1 MSLYPPAVRE
11 ESKLRLTRNGSDGAT
26 KRHKISPSITNVPGV
41 GVIEAGTHSSHTPT
55 KNRLPT
61 PEMNRKQ
68 RTELDLSSSS
78 EHTTT
83 EGRSLPGLK
92 KPSGGLR
99 KPSGGFGFGGKQ
111 TTPTS
116 NDATPPNDGTAP
128 SEGASAKR
136 TATVEKKPSFSK
148 LSRFGVQNKL
158 TPPTHSSHPSHITHI
173 TQAAGGSTSSL
184 DSTDIKL
191 AVSSKLDSE
200 TLKGNSEPEK
210 PAQLEIPESTQSSTQ
225 SSTSDLVSPPPGTE
239 FKLIT
244 NNETKDSH
252 PRYGRRISP
261 EGMSH
266 EEATSPH
273 DITTSTKETSED
285 LNRKN
290 KEKSDSELIEKTVQD
305 DTKMS
310 NSKASKKLS
319 LPETGQSESLE
330 SPLLAQKQ
338 GQRSIPPVKH
348 SVPPT
353 KNEDRG
359 FTQSEVRTGRQE
371 EMTSITS
378 KQQRARSLS
387 PKSSHRIIQ
396 SSRIAVNFDGSNS
409 SVFDANRSGSS
420 EDIQRVNER
429 SPLKSSLRG
438 GVTRGVVNKRT
449 SSSSSGDSASSS
461 PSRPKVVISPRSS
474 QVSDIFTVYMT

>member
-1 MSLYPPAVRE
+1 M
-11 ESKLRLTRNGSDGAT
+11 
-26 KRHKISPSITNVPGV
+26 
-41 GVIEAGTHSSHTPT
+41 GVIETTTHTPT
-55 KNRLPT
+55 KTGLPT

-68 RTELDLSSSS
+68 RTELDLSSSNEQS
-78 EHTTT
+78 SPST
-83 EGRSLPGLK
+83 SSPGLK

-99 KPSGGFGFGGKQ
+99 KPTAGGGFGFGAKQ
-111 TTPTS
+111 ATPTSNETTPTS
-116 NDATPPNDGTAP
+116 DVTTPSDGA
-128 SEGASAKR
+128 AAKR

-158 TPPTHSSHPSHITHI
+158 IPPSQASHLTHSSHI
-173 TQAAGGSTSSL
+173 TQAAGGSNSSI

-191 AVSSKLDSE
+191 AVSSKLDAE
-200 TLKGNSEPEK
+200 TSNVNSEPEK

-225 SSTSDLVSPPPGTE
+225 SSTSDLVSPPPGSD
-239 FKLIT
+239 FKLIA

-273 DITTSTKETSED
+273 DITNSANETSEN

-290 KEKSDSELIEKTVQD
+290 KEKSDPELIENTVKVID
-305 DTKMS
+305 ANVA

-330 SPLLAQKQ
+330 SPLLTQKQ
-338 GQRSIPPVKH
+338 GRRSIPSVKQPL
-348 SVPPT
+348 PPT
-353 KNEDRG
+353 KNENRG
-359 FTQSEVRTGRQE
+359 FTQSEATTRTGRQE
-371 EMTSITS
+371 ETTSMTF

-387 PKSSHRIIQ
+387 PKSSHRIIP
-396 SSRIAVNFDGSNS
+396 SSRIAVNFDGTN
-409 SVFDANRSGSS
+409 FDRSGSS
-420 EDIQRVNER
+420 EHLQRLNER

-438 GVTRGVVNKRT
+438 GVVSKRT
-449 SSSSSGDSASSS
+449 SSSSSGDSTSSS

-474 QVSDIFTVYMT
+474 QVSMP